1 MGHNRKTSFLLLSIL
16 IVFASTKINADE
28 EDDDLEG
35 FTLPSFTLHPIVDL
49 LNKEEP
55 SPPPPNDTD
64 VDDSGVF
71 DKISVGSLFSKFL
84 RRPKGSKRLI
94 PENAT
99 HEEVYIR
106 LSHMLDQEIE
116 VMIKE
121 ILPFALEYQ
130 QDRVNTTPRCS
141 NSMLN
146 FGAAMREKTSWA
158 FKFLDSMGKI
168 PSGLLEGTLSDF
180 GNFDQCLDAEV
191 TTEVSWIGVQPI
203 LYKGSYC
210 LVEIEPPLPKI
221 KDRLKYETV
230 VLNYTNTELHTTFFN
245 RWATYVHDYY
255 SYPIAIGMCM
265 PSTCTAKEVEKVMA
279 NGKNFHFLTNNQ
291 ETFQNLVMRQYNMS
305 VRVGPNCN
313 SRDQVFE
320 KSFPFFQISV
330 ILLIGGFVA
339 LASLHEYCAFSYE
352 KPAKKK
358 ILTKTEEEKLYTG
371 NETESLKYEVT
382 LQSLHGIKVITLMW
396 VVIVDVYLMGGLP
409 LSNLISP
416 IFERN
421 ALEITSKCESNWWS
435 NIFFLNNWFKVDN
448 MCLQQ
453 TWILSVGFQLY
464 FLAFFVIVAIYKAP
478 VLGFIMTTLLIL
490 VGIVVP
496 GFVTFLYK
504 LPPTFILDN
513 PYIKQVKE
521 DLEINFFPTFNHF
534 TPYFVGVLVGYLIF
548 KKKQALNKNMVDNLT
563 LSQLE
568 NF

>member
-230 VLNYTNTELHTTFFN
+230 VLNYTNTELHTT
-245 RWATYVHDYY
+245 
-255 SYPIAIGMCM
+255 
-265 PSTCTAKEVEKVMA
+265 
-279 NGKNFHFLTNNQ
+279 
-291 ETFQNLVMRQYNMS
+291 
-305 VRVGPNCN
+305 
-313 SRDQVFE
+313 
-320 KSFPFFQISV
+320 
-330 ILLIGGFVA
+330 
-339 LASLHEYCAFSYE
+339 
-352 KPAKKK
+352 
-358 ILTKTEEEKLYTG
+358 TEEEKLYTG